1 MRMAVNILRANM
13 RRAFGFRFALAVT
26 LSVAALASDSVSTLI
41 SAVQRPFSPDDIISV
56 HYFYFNAVS
65 FGGVFSHYFAALLAG
80 LPFAASYAEEHGML
94 PYLLCRTSR
103 IKYCVSKMVV
113 SALAGGL
120 ALFCGALIFMLLL
133 TTKFPLV
140 TERTLFEMQWIPFF
154 GLLNDGGATYFI
166 ACLYLAFLKGF
177 LWGGAAMCVS
187 AYLPNKFV
195 VTASPFVLSFILV
208 QIYRL
213 SRFPDNMRLD
223 RLLSGRVQIGSEICT
238 LVTAAVT
245 VVAVWT
251 ICAVLFTRKLKK
263 GAE

>member
-1 MRMAVNILRANM
+1 MAVNILRANI
-13 RRAFGFRFALAVT
+13 RRAFGFRFALAVM
-26 LSVAALASDSVSTLI
+26 LSAAALASDSVSTLI
-41 SAVQRPFSPDDIISV
+41 SAAQRPFNPDDIISV

-103 IKYCVSKMVV
+103 IKYCVSKMLV

-120 ALFCGALIFMLLL
+120 ALSCGALVFMLLL
-133 TTKFPLV
+133 AMKFPLV

-154 GLLNDGGATYFI
+154 GLLNDGGVTYFI

-177 LWGGAAMCVS
+177 LWGGVAMCVS
-187 AYLPNKFV
+187 AYLPNQFV

-213 SRFPDNMRLD
+213 SRLSDSLRLD
-223 RLLSGRVQIGSEICT
+223 RLLSGRVQIGSEFCT
-238 LVTAAVT
+238 LAAAAIAVAAVW
-245 VVAVWT
+245 A
-251 ICAVLFTRKLKK
+251 ICAVLFVRKLKK
-263 GAE
+263 EAK